1 MKGDMLLYYR
11 GSNDTK
17 PLGTV
22 TLPQNKVLR
31 HGEDPKQPG
40 CFKFEV
46 VSCNELLSVSQ
57 THDTFQM
64 CADSEKDMDSWI
76 DAINRVLYEPY
87 GGGMFCR
94 PLDDTMAVEC
104 RLGGRYVPLL
114 IHKCAE
120 FIRKHGLSE
129 VGVFRLPGQA
139 TRVQEMRE
147 IFNQG
152 VQYDFEDSEDVHTVA
167 SLLKLY
173 LRELPV
179 PLVEFSLYDSFSK
192 ATRWYNTKPEETV
205 KEFRRL
211 LLKLNKWN
219 YNLLKYI
226 TRLLHEVRMNSEMNK
241 MTASN
246 LGTVFGPN
254 LLRPESEDPLIMM
267 ECAAVLTTFVVVLI
281 ENQETL
287 FPVND
292 DEKPPIRLSVID
304 VPANALS
311 GLLSK
316 GLSSAGFST
325 SVQMKPTSPPPTA
338 TFPRSSSI
346 ARSTTSPSFR
356 DLSKKEQNRMS
367 MGDYT
372 ATLPPRVPPVHRASS
387 PEIINESGV
396 RTVSPPRTSP
406 GKTVFNSVPAEMK
419 KMDNEIAELKVALAK
434 ARKSAKLW
442 RRRYD
447 AEHNAR
453 ETAEFRITELRQ
465 LLDET
470 FKQFVEEDEEEDD
483 EEMDGTEEV
492 AQL

>member
-1 MKGDMLLYYR
+1 MPTAKVTKAGWLSKRGGRIPTWHRRWFLLKGDMLLYYR

-226 TRLLHEVRMNSEMNK
+226 T
-241 MTASN
+241 
-246 LGTVFGPN
+246 
-254 LLRPESEDPLIMM
+254 
-267 ECAAVLTTFVVVLI
+267 
-281 ENQETL
+281 
-287 FPVND
+287 
-292 DEKPPIRLSVID
+292 
-304 VPANALS
+304 
-311 GLLSK
+311 
-316 GLSSAGFST
+316 
-325 SVQMKPTSPPPTA
+325 
-338 TFPRSSSI
+338 
-346 ARSTTSPSFR
+346 
-356 DLSKKEQNRMS
+356 
-367 MGDYT
+367 
-372 ATLPPRVPPVHRASS
+372 
-387 PEIINESGV
+387 
-396 RTVSPPRTSP
+396 
-406 GKTVFNSVPAEMK
+406 
-419 KMDNEIAELKVALAK
+419 
-434 ARKSAKLW
+434 
-442 RRRYD
+442 
-447 AEHNAR
+447 
-453 ETAEFRITELRQ
+453 
-465 LLDET
+465 
-470 FKQFVEEDEEEDD
+470 
-483 EEMDGTEEV
+483 
-492 AQL
+492 